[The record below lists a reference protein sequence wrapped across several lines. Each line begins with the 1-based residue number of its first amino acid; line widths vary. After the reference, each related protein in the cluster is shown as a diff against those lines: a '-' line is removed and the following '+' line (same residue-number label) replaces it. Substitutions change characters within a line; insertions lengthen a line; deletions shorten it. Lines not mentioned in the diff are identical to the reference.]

1 MSFKVQF
8 HCHLLHEAFQNS
20 GSITMVPLRSAIHHR
35 GWWCLTVGRLSSAS
49 FRRVFFVSRAASLR
63 AGAWYL
69 FCEWKEEWMNRVT
82 TSLAL
87 NYQEMLTPHRE
98 GAGEQRKLPAP
109 EEVSFQMLP
118 YLNEVVGALFLQ
130 APHRAPSNSQC
141 CFLGSVSPVTLR
153 SSMCCQCLSDF
164 PNKENRLPL
173 GSAETFWMHCI

>member
-8 HCHLLHEAFQNS
+8 CCHLLHEAFQNS

-63 AGAWYL
+63 AGARYL
-69 FCEWKEEWMNRVT
+69 FCEWKEGWMNRVT

-87 NYQEMLTPHRE
+87 SYQEMLTPHRE
-98 GAGEQRKLPAP
+98 GAGEERKLPAP

-118 YLNEVVGALFLQ
+118 YLNGGSWCTVSAG
-130 APHRAPSNSQC
+130 SSQSSIK
-141 CFLGSVSPVTLR
+141 LSVLLSWLSLPCHIKKQRVLPVSVR
-153 SSMCCQCLSDF
+153 FS
-164 PNKENRLPL
+164 
-173 GSAETFWMHCI
+173 